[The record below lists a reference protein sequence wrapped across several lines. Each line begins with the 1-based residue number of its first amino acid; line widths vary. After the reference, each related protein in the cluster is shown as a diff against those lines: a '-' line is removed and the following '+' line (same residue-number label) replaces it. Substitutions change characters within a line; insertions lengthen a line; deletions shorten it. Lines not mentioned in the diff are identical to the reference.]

1 MSETDFNIIFSKNLK
16 RYLLEYDMT
25 QNDLAKK
32 LGVGTSTVSYWCKG
46 EKTPRM
52 DKVDAMCSLFNCKRS
67 DLMSEHLIE
76 VDFSSTKNNSIEKR
90 LIAYFTALNDAGKEE
105 AAKRVQ
111 ELTCLPQ
118 YAATNEVL
126 YAAHEIPGATEEEK
140 KHDNDIMDDE
150 NF

>member
-67 DLMSEHLIE
+67 DLMSEHLVE
-76 VDFSSTKNNSIEKR
+76 VDFSSTKNNSIKKQ
-90 LIAYFTALNDAGKEE
+90 LITYFTALNDAGKEE

-118 YAATNEVL
+118 YTTRDIL
-126 YAAHEIPGATEEEK
+126 SAAHAIPGATEEEK
-140 KHDNDIMDDE
+140 KHDDDIMDDD